1 MMMSAAAAHRGA
13 LACPAAVWCALAGLA
28 APRALSSSSSASA
41 AEPARHEHGDTLG
54 RLLKTQ
60 LADIRAAGT
69 YTKERVITS
78 GQEAEIRVEGRQGTV
93 LNMCGTRGRT
103 AGARALS
110 GARTID
116 APRPFRRT
124 QRTTTSASRTTRGSW
139 RRRTRAWR
147 PTGTA

>member
-13 LACPAAVWCALAGLA
+13 LACPAAVRCALAGLA

-69 YTKERVITS
+69 YKKERVITS

-93 LNMCGTRGRT
+93 LNMCGTRGVPR
-103 AGARALS
+103 ARARSL
-110 GARTID
+110 GG
-116 APRPFRRT
+116 PHH
-124 QRTTTSASRTTRGSW
+124 
-139 RRRTRAWR
+139 
-147 PTGTA
+147 

>member
-13 LACPAAVWCALAGLA
+13 LACPAAVRCALAGLA

-69 YTKERVITS
+69 YKKERVITS

-93 LNMCGTRGRT
+93 LNMCGTPRRRGR
-103 AGARALS
+103 ARSL
-110 GARTID
+110 GG
-116 APRPFRRT
+116 PHH
-124 QRTTTSASRTTRGSW
+124 
-139 RRRTRAWR
+139 
-147 PTGTA
+147 